1 MFKIIDMIKVTKFL
15 VVMLVIFTCFSCKKE
30 GVNNAE
36 PVVLDSLPD
45 LDELD
50 DSPLLPAEKSFSK
63 QGEVTFSPAA
73 FDVVEEYTD
82 NISLIT
88 RFSDADGR
96 REMISHKYRN
106 KVIHLIDKKTKDTI
120 TIKKENFKDYI
131 SEDYNEMLLQAALFD
146 LDTKRGK
153 VPLMINLC
161 KADTDVCDFF
171 VINLDEKKNLKIEL
185 FNEGDFIE
193 E

>member
-1 MFKIIDMIKVTKFL
+1 MIKVAKFL
-15 VVMLVIFTCFSCKKE
+15 VMMCVFFICFSCKKE

-36 PVVLDSLPD
+36 SVVLDSLPD
-45 LDELD
+45 LNEFD
-50 DSPLLPAEKSFSK
+50 DSQLLPAEKSFSK
-63 QGEVTFSPAA
+63 QGEVAFGSAA

-82 NISLIT
+82 DISMIA

-96 REMISHKYRN
+96 QEMISHKYRN
-106 KVIHLIDKKTKDTI
+106 KVIHLIDKKTQDTI
-120 TIKKENFKDYI
+120 TIKKENFKSYI

-146 LDTKRGK
+146 LDTKKGK
-153 VPLMINLC
+153 VPLMVNLC

>member
-15 VVMLVIFTCFSCKKE
+15 VVMLVFFACFSCKKE
-30 GVNNAE
+30 VVNNPEA
-36 PVVLDSLPD
+36 VVLDSLPD
-45 LDELD
+45 INELD
-50 DSPLLPAEKSFSK
+50 DGQLLPAERSFEK
-63 QGEVTFSPAA
+63 EGEVVFGANA

-106 KVIHLIDKKTKDTI
+106 KVVHLIDKKTQDTI

-131 SEDYNEMLLQAALFD
+131 SEDYNEMLLQAALFG
-146 LDTKRGK
+146 LDTKTGK

-171 VINLDEKKNLKIEL
+171 VINLDEKKNLNIEL